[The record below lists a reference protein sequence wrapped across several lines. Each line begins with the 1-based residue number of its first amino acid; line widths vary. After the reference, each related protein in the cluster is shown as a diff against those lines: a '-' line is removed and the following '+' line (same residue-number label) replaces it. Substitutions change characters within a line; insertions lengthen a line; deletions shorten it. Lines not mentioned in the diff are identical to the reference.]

1 MLYATG
7 WEFVKLVLLALGDD
21 ELEFYRVLEEPVQEL
36 RAFFLARAH
45 SGSFF
50 SNLVPGSARKLVS
63 FARNKNL
70 FK

>member
-1 MLYATG
+1 MKQG
-7 WEFVKLVLLALGDD
+7 VDLGDD

-50 SNLVPGSARKLVS
+50 SKLVPGQARLSPK
-63 FARNKNL
+63 ARELCPKQEL
-70 FK
+70 I